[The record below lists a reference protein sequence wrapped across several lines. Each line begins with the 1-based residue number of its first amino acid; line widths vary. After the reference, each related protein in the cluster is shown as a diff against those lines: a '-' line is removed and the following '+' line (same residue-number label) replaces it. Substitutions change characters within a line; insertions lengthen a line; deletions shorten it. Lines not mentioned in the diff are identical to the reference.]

1 MKDLENAMSFETV
14 KVLFKRLYEQQCY
27 TTIFSFP
34 DNYIKVIYKIRFK
47 TA

>member
-1 MKDLENAMSFETV
+1 MKDLQNAMSIETV

-27 TTIFSFP
+27 TTFSFP